1 MKILPDECLPRVLKK
16 YFADYDVRT
25 VSEMKWAGIKNG
37 ALLRLAD
44 ANFDAFVTADQNVEY
59 QQNLTGRKVAIVVLA
74 ARDTRLQTLA
84 PLIPQTLEILR
95 TMGAG
100 ELVHVTSSYS

>member
-1 MKILPDECLPRVLKK
+1 MKVLLDECLPRLLKK
-16 YFADYDVRT
+16 YFVDHDVRT

-59 QQNLTGRKVAIVVLA
+59 QQNLTGRKVAVVVLV

-84 PLIPQTLEILR
+84 PLIPQTLELLR